1 LRERLRSKACNYGM
15 YKYFQGKHVLF
26 RHHTTLVGDNGGLSV
41 RKSSSTASSWM
52 IKHLQH
58 HRKEGMVGFKTPT
71 SNSNSNVS
79 RSLHVVASQQL
90 VWNMSNSKVSHQQQ
104 QQPSQHGNNV
114 TVHQRS
120 FIQMGMTPYNWTK
133 VTSGSINTGC
143 RYNNNY
149 QNGGRWGDRD
159 VDDGRSKRNL
169 SKDTM
174 GLGITVTRK
183 KGKDTGYCYGCG
195 ADLVKEGAAGE
206 AKTAPKK
213 KGFWADQKDF
223 LKKAQIKN
231 WALCPRCKQLKKMEE
246 GDIHIDEDMSKLLG
260 PNHQM
265 TEVFREEVGTIR
277 KNQKAVV
284 VMCVD
289 AINVSGTLIRT
300 IRNYVGGNPIL
311 LAITRCDLL
320 PDYVYEDKNIEQLKD
335 YYFRRCA
342 DVQPAA
348 VYLCSEDKDKMQEVG
363 GIKELASDMWEH
375 LNGRDPYVIG
385 AANIGKSTLT
395 DILIAGF
402 INRGTRMGHFRDRLA
417 LKRVEKLRE
426 ARITK
431 SALPG
436 TTLQNI
442 RVPCFV
448 DHQHALWDTPG
459 LLLDESTAHFPIRN
473 FREIRSQRPNQIIPH
488 IYAVPKK
495 SFCLLITEK
504 DDEFPLLRVEI
515 RLKKDENA
523 SDSNEDSPVHVIWNS
538 TLDLDTHIDE
548 IKDAHL
554 AEQDRFK
561 RFILDA
567 APTPEEIAQNQK
579 RLEEQQEDDRQQH
592 RPRTEEEKKRRKEE
606 KRLAYLAR
614 VKAEQEELGKEE
626 WHRREEERKRKFYDE
641 HRSKVL
647 AKLVEV
653 NQTVVDY
660 EVGMDVAIANFGWI
674 GFACSR
680 TAMIKVYAPNS
691 GVRVVCTPT
700 IALPSNVGHYRTP
713 PAPEKVE
720 KQIKKKKKMGD
731 DEYGMD
737 DEYDD
742 DDDDMTYDDIDM
754 GDDPYGQF
762 ADHGMDYGGG
772 YEYSGYDGSDDFGF
786 ASDSMH
792 DEMNDDAVGGKKRRW
807 YNPEAFKIDKVNESD
822 PWAKFSG
829 AYVGWQFDDDMR
841 FSKRK
846 DLVEGWVSLFL
857 LISETRF
864 RFYIVFKFTH
874 PHFSYIAE
882 SNAPSRSHNGKER
895 G

>member
-1 LRERLRSKACNYGM
+1 MYRVRNKACNYGM
-15 YKYFQGKHVLF
+15 YKYFQGKDVLL
-26 RHHTTLVGDNGGLSV
+26 RHPYATLVGDNGGLYG
-41 RKSSSTASSWM
+41 RSSRISS
-52 IKHLQH
+52 I
-58 HRKEGMVGFKTPT
+58 R
-71 SNSNSNVS
+71 SNSGTNTSRWMTKCVPPPQSRREGLVS
-79 RSLHVVASQQL
+79 GSITTHSIGGRAS
-90 VWNMSNSKVSHQQQ
+90 
-104 QQPSQHGNNV
+104 P
-114 TVHQRS
+114 
-120 FIQMGMTPYNWTK
+120 MGITPYNWTK
-133 VTSGSINTGC
+133 LTSNNINTGNQSC
-143 RYNNNY
+143 RHYNNNNNDY
-149 QNGGRWGDRD
+149 QNGGQRGNHRDNHRDNDYNQRGNSRD
-159 VDDGRSKRNL
+159 VDDGKSKR
-169 SKDTM
+169 SSGKDVV
-174 GLGITVTRK
+174 GVGITVTRK

-213 KGFWADQKDF
+213 KGFWADQKDY

-231 WALCPRCKQLKKMEE
+231 WALCPRCRHLKKLEE
-246 GDIHIDEDMSKLLG
+246 GEVSIDEDMSKLLG

-277 KNQKAVV
+277 RKEKVIV
-284 VMCVD
+284 VMCID

-320 PDYVYEDKNIEQLKD
+320 PDYVFEDKNIEQLKS
-335 YYFRRCA
+335 YFLRRCGEI
-342 DVQPAA
+342 QPAG

-363 GIKELASDMWEH
+363 GIKELAGDMWEH

-431 SALPG
+431 SSLPG

-473 FREIRSQRPNQIIPH
+473 FREIRAQRPNQIVPH

-523 SDSNEDSPVHVIWNS
+523 SGGDEDSPVHVIWNT
-538 TLDLDTHIDE
+538 TLDLDTHIEE

-561 RFILDA
+561 RYILDA
-567 APTPEEIAQNQK
+567 GPTPEEIAQKQK
-579 RLEEQQEDDRQQH
+579 QLEEQDEDQQQQQ
-592 RPRTEEEKKRRKEE
+592 RPRTEEERKSRKEE

-614 VKAEQEELGKEE
+614 VRAEQLELGKEE
-626 WHRREEERKRKFYDE
+626 WYRREEERKRKFFDE
-641 HRSKVL
+641 QRSKVL

-653 NQTVVDY
+653 NQTVVES

-674 GFACSR
+674 GFACNR

-691 GVRVVCTPT
+691 GVRVVCSPT

-713 PAPEKVE
+713 PAPVKRE
-720 KQIKKKKKMGD
+720 KQMQKQKKKKMGID
-731 DEYGMD
+731 DFDM

-742 DDDDMTYDDIDM
+742 DVVMDEDDF
-754 GDDPYGQF
+754 GEF
-762 ADHGMDYGGG
+762 AEDGMDYGGG
-772 YEYSGYDGSDDFGF
+772 FEYSGYDGLDDFGF
-786 ASDSMH
+786 GADPMD
-792 DEMNDDAVGGKKRRW
+792 DEMNDEIEHGKKRRW
-807 YNPEAFKIDKVNESD
+807 YNPDQFKIDQEDTTD

-829 AYVGWQFDDDMR
+829 KYVGWQFDDDMR

-846 DLVEGWVSLFL
+846 DLVEGWVSSLCIHKIFHGIGIHSHICSIRIQCPKVIL
-857 LISETRF
+857 PRKRKKMKTKRTI
-864 RFYIVFKFTH
+864 Y
-874 PHFSYIAE
+874 
-882 SNAPSRSHNGKER
+882 SRMKSCV
-895 G
+895 